1 MNEIEIFNNPEFGQ
15 IRTTTDE
22 QGEPLF
28 CLKDVCDVLGLQA
41 RDVAQRLRRNNL
53 PNEGDV
59 VSNNIITDSLGREQ
73 SALFVTEDGLYDAI
87 FDSRKPFARQ
97 FRKWVTAEVLPAI
110 RKQGGYMTVKNGDTE
125 KDILA
130 KAYIIATGTIER
142 LKERDALQTEE
153 LRRQAPKVEYYDNVL
168 QSGQTYTTTQIAK
181 EMGYTSAKAFNKV
194 LNAHRIIYK
203 QSDMWLLYSEYCGK
217 DYTKT
222 RTTTFIKGNGE
233 VSSSMI
239 TVWTEKGRRWLH
251 SLDLAN
257 YPTPKQRNN
266 NEEFCD
272 YGETGERNIY

>member
-1 MNEIEIFNNPEFGQ
+1 MNEIKIFNNPEFGQ

-28 CLKDVCDVLGLQA
+28 CLADVCGVLGLRVA
-41 RDVAQRLRRNNL
+41 AVAQRLKNDNL
-53 PNEGDV
+53 QNEKGV
-59 VSNNIITDSLGREQ
+59 ISNYPLETGGGTQ
-73 SALFVTEDGLYDAI
+73 MFLFVTESGLYDAI

-272 YGETGERNIY
+272 YDETGERNIY

>member
-1 MNEIEIFNNPEFGQ
+1 MNEIKIFNNPEFGQ

-28 CLKDVCDVLGLQA
+28 CLKDVCAALDLGNASQVKTRLSRDGVTTNDV
-41 RDVAQRLRRNNL
+41 
-53 PNEGDV
+53 
-59 VSNNIITDSLGREQ
+59 IDSLGRTQ
-73 SALFVTEDGLYDAI
+73 HVLFINEPNFYRCV
-87 FDSRKPFARQ
+87 FQSRKPEAEAFQ
-97 FRKWVTAEVLPAI
+97 YWIYEEVLPAI
-110 RKQGGYMTVKNGDTE
+110 RKQGGYMTVRNGDTE

-257 YPTPKQRNN
+257 YPTPKQRND

-272 YGETGERNIY
+272 YDETGERNIY